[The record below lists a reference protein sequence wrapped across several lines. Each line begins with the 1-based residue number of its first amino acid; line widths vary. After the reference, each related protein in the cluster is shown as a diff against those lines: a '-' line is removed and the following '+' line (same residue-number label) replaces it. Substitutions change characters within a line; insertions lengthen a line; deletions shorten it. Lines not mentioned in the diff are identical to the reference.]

1 MARGFEIVTEYKNKN
16 IKLPVRKTNHSAGYD
31 IEAAEDTKIEKYY
44 PGIKPTLVHTGI
56 KAYLNND
63 EFLLLANRSSGP
75 KKGLILANGI
85 GIIDADYYNNES
97 NEGELLFQ
105 FFNHTDKDI
114 IIKKGDAIGQ
124 VIFQKYLTID
134 NEEIITNKRTGGI
147 GSTDKE

>member
-1 MARGFEIVTEYKNKN
+1 MMNF
-16 IKLPVRKTNHSAGYD
+16 
-31 IEAAEDTKIEKYY
+31 YY
-44 PGIKPTLVHTGI
+44 QLTVH
-56 KAYLNND
+56 
-63 EFLLLANRSSGP
+63 
-75 KKGLILANGI
+75 
-85 GIIDADYYNNES
+85 NES

-147 GSTDKE
+147 GSTDKEK